1 MPQQQFMQGV
11 HGTSG
16 MPWVVVWGLR
26 MRMLWA
32 WEARFGSL
40 GAAVHVKVFLSRFV
54 SVLVASF
61 VSSSGQDGTQENG
74 NGWAS
79 ENRMRLEADFA

>member
-1 MPQQQFMQGV
+1 MLQRQFMQGV
-11 HGTSG
+11 QGTSG
-16 MPWVVVWGLR
+16 MPWVVAWGIW

-32 WEARFGSL
+32 LEACFDSL
-40 GAAVHVKVFLSRFV
+40 CAAVHVKGFLSRFV